1 MKERGD
7 GKRGRGSLLGSD
19 LFFFLAFC
27 CSRSFSHM
35 SCIAGYLAPLFLGVE
50 PKSCKAS
57 FLASLTRALVICR
70 SPAVYTRACVSSVL
84 KQALAC
90 AAAAGCS
97 TTASLRACVSYVLK
111 QALTCTAARLALD
124 PQRVAAPQRR
134 KFLQSQGQEMARV
147 LLCRSHY
154 SPQHFAP
161 RSHPR
166 APSQVYHKVGRGG
179 GHGGSGL

>member
-27 CSRSFSHM
+27 CSRSFSRM

-84 KQALAC
+84 KQAL
-90 AAAAGCS
+90 
-97 TTASLRACVSYVLK
+97 
-111 QALTCTAARLALD
+111 TCTAARLALD

-134 KFLQSQGQEMARV
+134 KLLQSQGQEMARV

-166 APSQVYHKVGRGG
+166 APFQVYHKVGRGG